1 MSKLNTA
8 EEGTV
13 TAGIKAAVSAYLA
26 EIVFEQDYVSYA
38 RISDRILDVEG
49 VLDIEGLLVGG
60 GTANIQIGEREVAT
74 LGEVTLSYGA

>member
-1 MSKLNTA
+1 M
-8 EEGTV
+8 
-13 TAGIKAAVSAYLA
+13 SAYLA
-26 EIVFEQDYVSYA
+26 EIVFQQDYVSYA

-60 GTANIQIGEREVAT
+60 GTANIQIGEREAAT